1 MPSKK
6 ELAAEVM
13 QLTPENL
20 LKQEV
25 IEGIIDEPE
34 DHDQVCENID
44 RVLQNEL
51 SKLEELSD
59 DELLEKRYERFRKF

>member
-1 MPSKK
+1 
-6 ELAAEVM
+6 M